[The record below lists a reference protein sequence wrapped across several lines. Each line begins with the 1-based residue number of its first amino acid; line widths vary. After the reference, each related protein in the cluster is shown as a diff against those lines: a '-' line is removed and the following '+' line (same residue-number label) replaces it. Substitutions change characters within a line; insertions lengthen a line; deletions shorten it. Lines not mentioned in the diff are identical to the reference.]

1 MSIEFIKGFGAC
13 VPVTYPVFTS
23 LHSDLAKLDGRIEEL
38 LEMFSEQYN
47 GLRNVRTDF
56 AREWGYVV
64 VASETMK
71 EMGFNCGEFISPV
84 PFVLDEEF
92 TLPNIKGEQIHMTG
106 WGAGLTIMFICL
118 EEYITFCTY
127 TDQILEVTEKED
139 VIKGLN
145 EVLGGM
151 ATETVIKNAIET
163 CQIIGQI
170 GSELCINNM
179 YEVIN

>member
-1 MSIEFIKGFGAC
+1 MSIKFIKGFGAD
-13 VPVTYPVFTS
+13 VPVTYPVFPS
-23 LHSDLAKLDGRIEEL
+23 LHGDLVKLDGRIEEL

-47 GLRNVRTDF
+47 GLRDVRTDF

-64 VASETMK
+64 VASETMI
-71 EMGFNCGEFISPV
+71 EMGFNCGEFICPV

-92 TLPNIKGEQIHMTG
+92 TLPSIKGEQIPING

-151 ATETVIKNAIET
+151 TTENAIKNAIET

-170 GSELCINNM
+170 GSELCLNDM
-179 YEVIN
+179 YEVID